1 MEELTLLFLAGGMSS
16 RFGGNPK
23 MLTKIGPNN
32 ESLFE
37 MSILQLKDKIKV
49 CHVHIVVNSANKD
62 SIMEEV
68 NHVCEKYTICNNV
81 TYNIQL
87 LPPYREKPFGTA
99 DALESAHDYIKT
111 PFILLNSDDLYDCKT
126 FELISNEY
134 ESCNNYIIGFKLGST
149 LIDDKK
155 ANRGFIN
162 INKNN
167 ESNDGL
173 NNENNIGIVSSLE
186 EKLNIERK
194 QYNDSEL
201 ENIYVSVNL
210 LLLQPKILTDLS
222 LMVTEFKQKCQ
233 DKCDKISEALLPNF
247 LNNLIKEGTLNLK
260 LLKSSGSWNGITYKD
275 DIKNIRQA
283 LDKH

>member
-23 MLTKIGPNN
+23 MLTKIGSNN

-37 MSILQLKDKIKV
+37 MSIIQLKEKIKV

-68 NHVCEKYTICNNV
+68 NHVCEKHSICEKV

-87 LPPYREKPFGTA
+87 LPPYRVKPFGTA

-134 ESCNNYIIGFKLGST
+134 DSSNNYIIGFKLGST
-149 LIDDKK
+149 LIDDNK

-162 INKNN
+162 ID
-167 ESNDGL
+167 SNDDNDNDNYNDNYNRNVL
-173 NNENNIGIVSSLE
+173 SLE

-210 LLLQPKILTDLS
+210 LLLQPKI
-222 LMVTEFKQKCQ
+222 
-233 DKCDKISEALLPNF
+233 
-247 LNNLIKEGTLNLK
+247 
-260 LLKSSGSWNGITYKD
+260 
-275 DIKNIRQA
+275 
-283 LDKH
+283 

>member
-1 MEELTLLFLAGGMSS
+1 MEKLTLLFLAGGMSS

-68 NHVCEKYTICNNV
+68 TNICEKYTICNNV

-162 INKNN
+162 INNDMNTKN
-167 ESNDGL
+167 D
-173 NNENNIGIVSSLE
+173 NNTNNIAFVSSLE

-194 QYNDSEL
+194 QYNDYEL
-201 ENIYVSVNL
+201 EKIYVSVNL

-233 DKCDKISEALLPNF
+233 DKCDKVSEALLPNF
-247 LNNLIKEGTLNLK
+247 LNNLIKEDKLNLK
-260 LLKSSGSWNGITYKD
+260 LLKSSGSWNGITYQDDVK
-275 DIKNIRQA
+275 DIKLILQN
-283 LDKH
+283 